1 MDSRKIQILEEVG
14 LNGIFTLY
22 CVYIETNFKICYFHF
37 LLINQNLGA
46 SVYAPKSGYQSQ
58 KQPVLKPYISQIS
71 PCSVLFCKPCRCF
84 TANMSNLTD
93 FTIPLMLLTAFI
105 HAK

>member
-22 CVYIETNFKICYFHF
+22 CVYIEANFKICYFHF

-58 KQPVLKPYISQIS
+58 KRPVLKPYISQIF
-71 PCSVLFCKPCRCF
+71 PCSVLFC
-84 TANMSNLTD
+84 
-93 FTIPLMLLTAFI
+93 
-105 HAK
+105 